1 MTATTIVG
9 NVYDKYGT
17 RNPVARLL
25 MNGFLAAVSELYSL
39 TRPRSVLEVGCGE
52 GKLADHLMGSSH
64 QPERFEACDIS
75 LDKLAPGLDER
86 IHFSAADIYQLPFEN
101 GQFDLVVC
109 CEVMEHLNEPARGV
123 AEIARV
129 SSGCLLVSTPRE
141 PLWRML
147 NLARGQYW
155 SDLGNTPGHVQHFS
169 RAQLLR
175 LLATQT
181 QVTEVRLPLPWTIAL
196 GRKR

>member
-1 MTATTIVG
+1 
-9 NVYDKYGT
+9 
-17 RNPVARLL
+17 
-25 MNGFLAAVSELYSL
+25 
-39 TRPRSVLEVGCGE
+39 
-52 GKLADHLMGSSH
+52 
-64 QPERFEACDIS
+64 
-75 LDKLAPGLDER
+75 
-86 IHFSAADIYQLPFEN
+86 
-101 GQFDLVVC
+101 
-109 CEVMEHLNEPARGV
+109 MEHLNEPARGI